1 VIGDTPAD
9 VACGRAIGARVL
21 AVATGQHTLGELQQT
36 APDLA
41 LDNLA
46 DANPWRTLWHS

>member
-1 VIGDTPAD
+1 
-9 VACGRAIGARVL
+9 
-21 AVATGQHTLGELQQT
+21 LQQT